1 MIIEISNTNS
11 NEKICTRCSC
21 IKKKADFCRSRSN
34 NPQHEYSTCNKCS
47 EKCKNKREKIQKEM
61 DMITRK
67 KTKLESNLNAPVP
80 SISITLSQ
88 TNIDPE
94 QADFSHPMNFELDD
108 GFPKNHE
115 DLNILQDDNDNE
127 DIDNTNGLLYGLGEI
142 QELISKLFQNAE
154 GLNEP
159 ANLAFEIELNSRLIE
174 CYFSEFH
181 PDTCDH
187 KEIKT
192 NFHKLVN
199 VLLLPI
205 EYRSNYYW
213 EVQKIH
219 LIIKK
224 TKFTG
229 CATAYL
235 GCIQRKDRKWQR
247 SENLPVK

>member
-21 IKKKADFCRSRSN
+21 IKKKADFCRFRSN

-47 EKCKNKREKIQKEM
+47 EKCKNKCEKIQKEM

-127 DIDNTNGLLYGLGEI
+127 DDENENDNDDDDNDDDDDDSDGFEPP
-142 QELISKLFQNAE
+142 
-154 GLNEP
+154 NEP
-159 ANLAFEIELNSRLIE
+159 LIHQHSTQSQISRK
-174 CYFSEFH
+174 SH
-181 PDTCDH
+181 QD
-187 KEIKT
+187 
-192 NFHKLVN
+192 
-199 VLLLPI
+199 
-205 EYRSNYYW
+205 
-213 EVQKIH
+213 
-219 LIIKK
+219 
-224 TKFTG
+224 
-229 CATAYL
+229 
-235 GCIQRKDRKWQR
+235 
-247 SENLPVK
+247 